1 MTDQRD
7 EERRRGEDEERLR
20 VEKERMG
27 EELREA
33 WRRHHPSDEE
43 EDEKGWPKKW
53 PPA

>member
-7 EERRRGEDEERLR
+7 EERRRAEEEDWLR
-20 VEKERMG
+20 VEKERRG

-33 WRRHHPSDEE
+33 WRQHHPSQAEQ
-43 EDEKGWPKKW
+43 DEKGRQKKK